1 MVCFD
6 KIKEDIKNI
15 DDPMELAGYFDGVR
29 VAAALYCKNNCP
41 DEVIFKNG
49 KLEDISIYGMKD
61 YLESEV
67 ID

>member
-1 MVCFD
+1 MTCFD

-15 DDPMELAGYFDGVR
+15 DNPMELAGYLDGIR
-29 VAAALYCKNNCP
+29 TAAALYCKEP

-61 YLESEV
+61 YLEREV